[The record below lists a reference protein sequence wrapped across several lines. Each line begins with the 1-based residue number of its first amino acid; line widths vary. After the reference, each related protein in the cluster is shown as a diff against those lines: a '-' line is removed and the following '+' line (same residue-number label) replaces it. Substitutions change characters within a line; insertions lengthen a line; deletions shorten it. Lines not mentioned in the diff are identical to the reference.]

1 MLRTMCVSLLSA
13 SVAAGLAAAPAVA
26 RPDEPGTS
34 AQKPRPEKPEKPE
47 RAKGPKTEQTKT
59 VLRFTRSVKR
69 TLRKDGISVSAVEPA
84 KKRNSV
90 KFVFP
95 AEAMVEAIDHQGGLE
110 LTRGDKSLTI
120 TDFAFDLS
128 DKTVDVTVPG
138 VGTVEDALALK
149 RVKITKK
156 RNVVLTRVA
165 VGEGTAEVLNTALDS
180 ELFTDGMFLA
190 KTRTK

>member
-1 MLRTMCVSLLSA
+1 MFRTIGLSVLTASL
-13 SVAAGLAAAPAVA
+13 AAGLAAAPAVA
-26 RPDEPGTS
+26 RPDGMPSTS
-34 AQKPRPEKPEKPE
+34 TQKPRPDKPEK
-47 RAKGPKTEQTKT
+47 AKGPKAGQTKT
-59 VLRFTRSVKR
+59 VLKFTKSVKR
-69 TLRKDGISVSAVEPA
+69 KLRKDGIRLSAVEPA
-84 KKRNSV
+84 MKRNNV

-95 AEAMVEAIDHQGGLE
+95 AEAMVEAIDHEGGLK

-156 RNVVLTRVA
+156 RHVAMTRVA
-165 VGEGTAEVLNTALDS
+165 VGDGTAEVLNTALDS

-190 KTRTK
+190 KSRTK